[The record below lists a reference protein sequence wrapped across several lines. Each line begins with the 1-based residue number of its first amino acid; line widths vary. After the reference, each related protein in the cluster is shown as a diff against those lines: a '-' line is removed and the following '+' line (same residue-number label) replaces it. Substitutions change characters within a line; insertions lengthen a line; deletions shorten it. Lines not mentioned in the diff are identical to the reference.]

1 MTRITGSEPGFYQDL
16 GELQKIK
23 SNPDQRAALG
33 AAAGQFEVTFLQT
46 VLKHMRAA
54 SDALQDED
62 EKLIKGNELYRDM
75 YDSQLAMGLVKG
87 GGMGLTRQMVEQ
99 LEAPLKNP
107 AAAVASTPE
116 NLAAFSQPL
125 LTRTVRKPD

>member
-23 SNPDQRAALG
+23 SNPDQRAALE

-87 GGMGLTRQMVEQ
+87 GGIGLTRQMVAQ
-99 LEAPLKNP
+99 LEPPLKNP
-107 AAAVASTPE
+107 ATAVASGSE
-116 NLAAFSQPL
+116 NLAAFTQPL
-125 LTRTVRKPD
+125 HFKQTRKAD